1 MQLKEPRDARK
12 NWQDEYNKW
21 WNKANGNRQKE
32 TPSQVPAENE
42 NSGGETD

>member
-21 WNKANGNRQKE
+21 WNKANGNRPKE
-32 TPSQVPAENE
+32 TPPQIPAED
-42 NSGGETD
+42 ETPAE